1 MKKILALLFCVIFCI
16 AACACAVTEDKNTE
30 DTKQTEKTPE
40 STKSIETDVPETD
53 DTTEDTT
60 NNSTEIS
67 PPVVDDNSMFV
78 YPTDLR
84 AAVVDYIRTMA
95 TTKWTPKETF
105 TLSGKYQSWSY
116 KLTYQKGVTYLGP
129 PFLMNSR
136 GTQIAFNDNLVN
148 GVYVGGTTNADA
160 IGSACY
166 DAVYLA
172 LASISPSISFKSTED
187 MLPKN
192 NTGLLP
198 VGEWNW
204 EASKFDTPT
213 ITRANSQA
221 TMAKA
226 FAQLQPG
233 DVIMRHIV
241 AQDAGHARII
251 SEKPV
256 IYYNA
261 DGSINYNTSYVTT
274 IEQTNYWYGVS
285 YKHTTWWE
293 NEKYTFS
300 TLYNQFYVPLTL
312 KEYTET
318 PEPAYI
324 KGEDITPAD
333 KIKNMTELD
342 GKLTSN
348 HLIQKV
354 LISLTDENGKV
365 VHSVASYPTAK
376 EVWLSDIDFGFDMKS
391 LAKGNYT
398 FTIDA
403 SLHIGTKNMASYS
416 FTVE

>member
-1 MKKILALLFCVIFCI
+1 MKKVLALIFSVLFCI
-16 AACACAVTEDKNTE
+16 AVCSCANTE
-30 DTKQTEKTPE
+30 QPPQENENTTE
-40 STKSIETDVPETD
+40 STESNETTASQTTELTT
-53 DTTEDTT
+53 DTTGEETT
-60 NNSTEIS
+60 IA

-84 AAVVDYIRTMA
+84 SAVVDYIRTMA

-116 KLTYQKGVTYLGP
+116 RLTYQKGVTYLGP

-136 GTQIAFNDNLVN
+136 GTQIAFNDSLVN
-148 GVYVGGTTNADA
+148 GVYVGGTTNADC
-160 IGSACY
+160 IGAACY

-172 LASISPSISFKSTED
+172 LASISPSITFTSTED

-192 NTGLLP
+192 NTGLIP
-198 VGEWNW
+198 VGDWNW

-213 ITRANSQA
+213 IARANSES

-233 DVIMRHIV
+233 DVVMRHIV
-241 AQDAGHARII
+241 AQEAGHARIV

-256 IYYNA
+256 INYYPN
-261 DGSINYNTSYVTT
+261 GTINPNTSYVTT

-300 TLYNQFYVPLTL
+300 TLYNQSYVPLTL

-333 KIKNMTELD
+333 KIKTMTELD

-354 LISLTDENGKV
+354 VIKLTDESGNV
-365 VHSVASYPTAK
+365 VHQVSAYPTAK
-376 EVWLSDIDFGFDMKS
+376 EVWLSDIDFGYDMKV
-391 LAKGNYT
+391 LAKGNYK

-403 SLHIGTKNMASYS
+403 SLHIGTKNIASYS
-416 FTVE
+416 FTVDK

>member
-1 MKKILALLFCVIFCI
+1 
-16 AACACAVTEDKNTE
+16 
-30 DTKQTEKTPE
+30 
-40 STKSIETDVPETD
+40 
-53 DTTEDTT
+53 
-60 NNSTEIS
+60 
-67 PPVVDDNSMFV
+67 
-78 YPTDLR
+78 
-84 AAVVDYIRTMA
+84 
-95 TTKWTPKETF
+95 
-105 TLSGKYQSWSY
+105 
-116 KLTYQKGVTYLGP
+116 
-129 PFLMNSR
+129 MNSR
-136 GTQIAFNDNLVN
+136 GTQLAFNDNLVN

-172 LASISPSISFKSTED
+172 LASISPSISFTSTED

-213 ITRANSQA
+213 ISRANSES

-233 DVIMRHIV
+233 DVVMRHIV
-241 AQDAGHARII
+241 AQDAGHARIV

-256 IYYNA
+256 INYYPN
-261 DGSINYNTSYVTT
+261 GTINPNTSYITT
-274 IEQTNYWYGVS
+274 IEQTNIWYGVS

-300 TLYNQFYVPLTL
+300 TLYNQSYVPLTL

-324 KGEDITPAD
+324 KGEDITPAEN
-333 KIKNMTELD
+333 IKNFTVLD
-342 GKLTSN
+342 GKLISN

-354 LISLTDENGKV
+354 VISITGENGNV
-365 VHSVASYPTAK
+365 VHLVSAYPTAK
-376 EVWLSDIDFGFDMKS
+376 EVWLSDIDFGFDMKL
-391 LAKGNYT
+391 LAKGNYM
-398 FTIDA
+398 FSIDA
-403 SLHIGTKNMASYS
+403 SLHVGTKNMASYS

>member
-1 MKKILALLFCVIFCI
+1 MKKFLALLFCIVFCL
-16 AACACAVTEDKNTE
+16 AVCACATTESDKKPDAEQTTE
-30 DTKQTEKTPE
+30 SNKPIETNSPE
-40 STKSIETDVPETD
+40 SDETAIDTTGKGEETD
-53 DTTEDTT
+53 
-60 NNSTEIS
+60 

-84 AAVVDYIRTMA
+84 ASVVDYIRTMA

-136 GTQIAFNDNLVN
+136 GTQIAFNDNLRN
-148 GVYVGGTTNADA
+148 GVYIGGTTNADC

-172 LASISPSISFKSTED
+172 LSSISPSISFKSTED

-198 VGEWNW
+198 VGDWNW

-213 ITRANSQA
+213 IMRANSQDV
-221 TMAKA
+221 MANA
-226 FAQLQPG
+226 FAKLQPG
-233 DVIMRHIV
+233 DVVMRHIV
-241 AQDAGHARII
+241 AQDAGHARIV

-256 IYYNA
+256 INYYPN
-261 DGSINYNTSYVTT
+261 GKINPNTSYITT
-274 IEQTNYWYGVS
+274 IEQTNIWYGVS

-300 TLYNQFYVPLTL
+300 TLYNQSYVPLTL

-324 KGEDITPAD
+324 KGEDITPAS
-333 KIKNMTELD
+333 KIKTVTELD

-354 LISLTDENGKV
+354 VISIKDENGNV
-365 VHSVASYPTAK
+365 VHSVSAYPTSK
-376 EVWLSDIDFGFDMKS
+376 EVWLSDIDFDFDMKI

-398 FTIDA
+398 FNIDA

-416 FTVE
+416 FTVEQ